1 MAAFRATLE
10 EIAEASLLLHVVDVS
25 HPTAAA
31 QVETVN
37 DVLKELGVGG
47 IPVLHVW
54 NKARRHG
61 EGGGGGCAGGGLMF
75 CTGEERGARTATWR
89 WRHAVMRQSRT
100 VGGAWTLVLQACR
113 RSFRGVCEPAKR
125 ETPRPHQGAAP
136 MPSFLTYN
144 LQKH

>member
-61 EGGGGGCAGGGLMF
+61 EGGGPDVLGAVSCFARGKRGERGPPRGAGG
-75 CTGEERGARTATWR
+75 
-89 WRHAVMRQSRT
+89 
-100 VGGAWTLVLQACR
+100 TL
-113 RSFRGVCEPAKR
+113 
-125 ETPRPHQGAAP
+125 
-136 MPSFLTYN
+136 
-144 LQKH
+144 

>member
-1 MAAFRATLE
+1 
-10 EIAEASLLLHVVDVS
+10 
-25 HPTAAA
+25 
-31 QVETVN
+31 
-37 DVLKELGVGG
+37 
-47 IPVLHVW
+47 
-54 NKARRHG
+54 
-61 EGGGGGCAGGGLMF
+61 
-75 CTGEERGARTATWR
+75 
-89 WRHAVMRQSRT
+89 MRQSRA